1 MGAPVIPRNELFGRL
16 AEGHAA
22 RLTVVTPNRR
32 LAQALAREFDAGQAA
47 KDLNVWET
55 ADILP
60 FSAFVERLYEDA
72 LYSDIASQ
80 LPALLTGAQERALW
94 EAVIRASGWGGL
106 LLAVPQAA
114 ADCARAWELAHGWRI
129 AGALG
134 AFPGNDD
141 AVAFA
146 EWAKEYAK
154 RCAKDGHTDA
164 ARLADLVAP
173 LLKEAALRKPELL
186 VAYAFEDFTPQAR
199 GFLDACAQAG
209 IEVRTCAPEGRVG
222 QRPTLRVFPSARE
235 ELDAAAQWARAKF
248 EAGATRI
255 GVVVPE
261 LGLRRKEVARV
272 FARSLQPGHNLPD
285 ATPRALPFNISLGAP
300 LADYPLARAA
310 LSILEV
316 AAGEIPFEQ
325 ASRLVRSPFI
335 AGASAEM
342 APRALLDAE
351 LRSVAPAKLGLGKL
365 IGLIEGAPVL
375 RRSLEALFAV
385 PKPDTGSPH
394 DWGRQFTGL
403 LMAAGFPGERSL
415 DSDEF
420 QAQAKFNET
429 LAEFARLERV
439 TSRMSNREAIA
450 NLRRLCAE
458 TLFQPESPDA
468 PIQVLGTLESLGL
481 EFDALWVSGL
491 TDEAWPMRARPNPFL
506 PPALQKKAGIPEAS
520 PDKTL
525 ERCRS
530 ITQGWFA
537 AAPVVIVSYP
547 AHEDDR
553 ALLGSALISG
563 VSSPLET
570 PETMKVA
577 RYRDSIFAARRTESV
592 VDEQAPALATNT
604 PKGGT
609 RILVDQA
616 ACPFRAFA
624 RHRLRAEGL
633 EEPQEG
639 LDAMDRGSLLH
650 SLMKSLWTEL
660 KGSEG
665 LKQDVAPAIEKAAR
679 LAVQEAGL
687 EEPFAALERK
697 RLARLAREWLEVER
711 ERAPFEVVAMEDPRE
726 LAVAGLT
733 LRGRIDRLDKL
744 ASGGHA
750 LIDYKTGN
758 PSPHQWMN
766 QRPEDPQLPLYALN
780 ASEPVCAVAFAKLKT
795 GGMRYMGF
803 SQAKDAIPKVKRAED
818 WDALLAG
825 WTKELAVLGSG
836 FAAGDARVDPKKL
849 LSTCRTCDLQPLCR
863 VHERLSALGD
873 EGEDA

>member
-1 MGAPVIPRNELFGRL
+1 MPFAPVAKQELLERL
-16 AEGHAA
+16 AAGHAA
-22 RLTVVTPNRR
+22 HLTVVTPNVR
-32 LAQALAREFDAGQAA
+32 LSRELSREFDQVQIDKG
-47 KDLNVWET
+47 LPVWET
-55 ADILP
+55 ADVLHLG
-60 FSAFVERLYEDA
+60 AFVERLYEDA
-72 LYSDIASQ
+72 LYSDLAIS
-80 LPALLTGAQERALW
+80 LPLLLTGAQAQALW
-94 EAVIRASGWGGL
+94 EAAIRASRWGEA

-114 ADCARAWELAHGWRI
+114 ADCVRAWELAHGWRI

-146 EWAKEYAK
+146 EWAQEHSK

-164 ARLADLVAP
+164 ARLADVVAP
-173 LLKEAALRKPELL
+173 LLGEAALRKPALL
-186 VAYAFEDFTPQAR
+186 VAYAFEDTTPQAR
-199 GFLDACAQAG
+199 EFLEACAKQG
-209 IEVRTCAPEGRVG
+209 IEVRTCSPGKGKGAA
-222 QRPTLRVFPSARE
+222 QKRVFPSARE
-235 ELDAAAQWARAKF
+235 ELDAAAQWARAKL
-248 EAGATRI
+248 EAGAKRI

-285 ATPRALPFNISLGAP
+285 AARRALPFNISLGAP
-300 LADYPLARAA
+300 LADYPIVRAA
-310 LSILEV
+310 LSILEL

-325 ASRLVRSPFI
+325 ASRLIRSPFI
-335 AGASAEM
+335 AGASSEM

-365 IGLIEGAPVL
+365 VGLIKDAPVL
-375 RRSLEALFAV
+375 RQRLEALFAV
-385 PKPDTGSPH
+385 ARPADASPH
-394 DWGRQFTGL
+394 DWARHFTAL
-403 LMAAGFPGERSL
+403 LEAIGFPGDRPL

-420 QAQAKFNET
+420 QARAKFNET

-439 TSRMSNREAIA
+439 APRLSAARALGM
-450 NLRRLCAE
+450 LRRLCAE

-520 PDKTL
+520 ADKTL

-530 ITQGWFA
+530 ITQGWFE
-537 AAPVVIVSYP
+537 AAPEVIVSYP

-553 ALLGSALISG
+553 VLLGSPLISG
-563 VSSPLET
+563 VSSLLET
-570 PETMKVA
+570 PETMTVA

-592 VDEQAPALATNT
+592 VDEQAPALASKS
-604 PKGGT
+604 PRGGT
-609 RILVDQA
+609 RILVDQS

-650 SLMKSLWTEL
+650 SLMKSLWSEL

-665 LKQDVAPAIEKAAR
+665 LKQDVGPAIEKAAR
-679 LAVQEAGL
+679 RAVEEASI

-697 RLARLAREWLEVER
+697 RLARLAREWLDVER
-711 ERAPFEVVAMEDPRE
+711 ERAPFEVVAMEDKRE

-750 LIDYKTGN
+750 VIDYKTGN
-758 PSPHQWMN
+758 PTPNDWLGE
-766 QRPEDPQLPLYALN
+766 RPNDPQLPLYALN
-780 ASEPVCAVAFAKLKT
+780 ASEPVSAVAFAKLKA
-795 GGMRYMGF
+795 GGMRFMGLAR
-803 SQAKDAIPKVKRAED
+803 AKDAIPKVKAAEN
-818 WDALLAG
+818 WETLLAG
-825 WTKELAVLGSG
+825 WRRELDALGAG
-836 FAAGDARVDPKKL
+836 FAAGEARVDPKEL
-849 LSTCRTCDLQPLCR
+849 LSTCRYCDLQPLCR
-863 VHERLSALGD
+863 VYERLSALGD
-873 EGEDA
+873 EGEDE